1 MKLIVRPAMLIAM
14 LRNVVASLLVAC
26 LLTACV
32 VPHHSVVIESTPG
45 PQTDARGVPV
55 HASGPMTDS
64 HYTVVRGD
72 TLYSIAFRAGV
83 DFRDLARWNGI
94 PAPYVIHPGRR
105 LRLTS
110 PPRVAGVPSRPVF
123 QPVTPPSSAKP
134 PVPHPPT
141 HAAVP
146 ATPAPEAAR
155 AVSTTIPV
163 AGEVTPPDRAPV
175 SAAAVPSA
183 PSRSTGGVAWRWP
196 ADGAIINAFNPS
208 DPIPGIEIA
217 GKAGDPVRAAA
228 DGVVVYSGNGLVGY
242 GELIII
248 KHNDT
253 YLSAYG
259 HNRKRLVREGERVR
273 AGQVIA
279 EMGST
284 GASRNELEFQ
294 VRKDGKPVDPTHYL
308 PSR

>member
-1 MKLIVRPAMLIAM
+1 MLTRMHAK
-14 LRNVVASLLVAC
+14 NVAASLLVAC

-32 VPHHSVVIESTPG
+32 VPHHSVVIESPHG
-45 PQTDARGVPV
+45 PETDANGVPV
-55 HASGPMTDS
+55 HASGPMTDT

-83 DFRDLARWNGI
+83 DFRDLAHWNGI

-105 LRLTS
+105 LRLTQ
-110 PPRVAGVPSRPVF
+110 PVRTVGVPSRPVF
-123 QPVTPPSSAKP
+123 KPVSPSSSHSTSRTVAHH
-134 PVPHPPT
+134 VPSPANKT
-141 HAAVP
+141 AHAAV
-146 ATPAPEAAR
+146 EVAR
-155 AVSTTIPV
+155 AVSTTVPV
-163 AGEVTPPDRAPV
+163 AGEATPPDRAPV
-175 SAAAVPSA
+175 SAKAVPAA
-183 PSRSTGGVAWRWP
+183 PSRSTGGVTWRWP
-196 ADGAIINAFNPS
+196 ADGALVNAFNPH

-217 GKAGDPVRAAA
+217 GRAGDPVRAAA

-294 VRKDGKPVDPTHYL
+294 VRKNGKPVDPTHYL